1 MWGESFYGSLFGE
14 CGGVEGASGSRTS
27 AVRIHCVGLAS
38 PLPLAVRQ
46 AGPRQ
51 AWLSHRHREVAPP
64 GAFLSCR
71 RHVPSKG
78 QVLGRV
84 VGWQT
89 SPLAMGRAQG
99 SLRGLKA
106 PVPRS
111 PGGTADVHSMRDPSS
126 APPPPPTLCSPWGSR
141 QYLWTPPSAHRTG
154 LTLEHSGVELILP
167 FPRHCG
173 HVSPRG
179 TIVTQCPSSK
189 LGVTLHSVP
198 LLPPP
203 YLLHASHGVL
213 RLLYFWWQCREEG
226 DILVSEPWSYPVS
239 DSLRP
244 RAGSEPL
251 LHRHNDSFYRPWSW
265 VTPDPW

>member
-1 MWGESFYGSLFGE
+1 M
-14 CGGVEGASGSRTS
+14 
-27 AVRIHCVGLAS
+27 
-38 PLPLAVRQ
+38 
-46 AGPRQ
+46 
-51 AWLSHRHREVAPP
+51 
-64 GAFLSCR
+64 
-71 RHVPSKG
+71 PSKG
-78 QVLGRV
+78 QVLGRA

-111 PGGTADVHSMRDPSS
+111 PGGDSRCAQHGRPILC
-126 APPPPPTLCSPWGSR
+126 PPTLCSPWGSR

-189 LGVTLHSVP
+189 LGVTLRSVP

-226 DILVSEPWSYPVS
+226 DILVSEPWSHPVS

-251 LHRHNDSFYRPWSW
+251 LHRHNDSFYRPLELGYSRPV
-265 VTPDPW
+265 VTNGSH

>member
-1 MWGESFYGSLFGE
+1 MVKS
-14 CGGVEGASGSRTS
+14 
-27 AVRIHCVGLAS
+27 
-38 PLPLAVRQ
+38 Q
-46 AGPRQ
+46 
-51 AWLSHRHREVAPP
+51 
-64 GAFLSCR
+64 
-71 RHVPSKG
+71 
-78 QVLGRV
+78 
-84 VGWQT
+84 
-89 SPLAMGRAQG
+89 AQG
-99 SLRGLKA
+99 
-106 PVPRS
+106 
-111 PGGTADVHSMRDPSS
+111 GGTSRGFSKLQTTCAQQGTGTREGGWLADITPCYGQGPGEPQGAEGTCPKEPWGDSRCAQHARPILC
-126 APPPPPTLCSPWGSR
+126 PPPPPPLCSPWGSR

-226 DILVSEPWSYPVS
+226 DILVSEPWSHPVS